1 MVNPTPVPSNVPR
14 QQSIASTGS
23 PTATAPVPSN
33 GVVRIKAEPSSSY
46 NGQGLTQGIPA
57 YGNTIARQRAA
68 QNLQNKF
75 GSSANLQVNQLQ
87 AAAMGSVVASP
98 SAPSQPFIPN
108 IQLPAHYAE
117 QQKKEIQDPKRQ
129 LQQRPYP
136 NVQQAQ
142 QRPSVKNSQLDGAND
157 GVDEWNIMVAQRR
170 ADALLNPTATL
181 EADQT
186 LRAQVDRI
194 GLAMEGGGLM
204 LPLSE
209 RPKNPNNGKRTVAQH
224 AAEVGSSSSQ
234 APAQYLPTSGI
245 AQYDG
250 LKESDDFQI
259 KGDPDVEEDDADA
272 INSDLDDPEENAP
285 EDEGDEEGKRGQI
298 MLCTYDKVQRV
309 KNKWKCT
316 LKDGVLTTGGK
327 E

>member
-14 QQSIASTGS
+14 QQNIASTNS
-23 PTATAPVPSN
+23 ATPTAPVPSN
-33 GVVRIKAEPSSSY
+33 SGVRIKTEPGSSY
-46 NGQGLTQGIPA
+46 NGQGLNQGIPT

-87 AAAMGSVVASP
+87 AAAMGNVVP
-98 SAPSQPFIPN
+98 SSQSQPFVPN
-108 IQLPAHYAE
+108 IQLPAHYSE
-117 QQKKEIQDPKRQ
+117 QQKKEIQDQKRQ
-129 LQQRPYP
+129 LQQRQYQ
-136 NVQQAQ
+136 NVHQAQ
-142 QRPSVKNSQLDGAND
+142 QRPTIKGSQLDGA
-157 GVDEWNIMVAQRR
+157 DEWTTMVAERR
-170 ADALLNPTATL
+170 AEALLNPAVNV

-186 LRAQVDRI
+186 LREQVDRM

-204 LPLSE
+204 LPLAE
-209 RPKNPNNGKRTVAQH
+209 RPTLSSKKKSEVGQH
-224 AAEVGSSSSQ
+224 ALEASSISSPGRVRSS
-234 APAQYLPTSGI
+234 AAWEIS
-245 AQYDG
+245 QYDG
-250 LKESDDFQI
+250 LKESDEEPI
-259 KGDPDVEEDDADA
+259 KGDPDEDA
-272 INSDLDDPEENAP
+272 INSDLDDPEENVV

-316 LKDGVLTTGGK
+316 LKDGVLTTGGR

>member
-14 QQSIASTGS
+14 QQNIASSNS
-23 PTATAPVPSN
+23 PTSTAPVPSN
-33 GVVRIKAEPSSSY
+33 GGVRIKAEPSSSY
-46 NGQGLTQGIPA
+46 NGQGLNQGIPA
-57 YGNTIARQRAA
+57 YGNGIAHKRAA

-87 AAAMGSVVASP
+87 AAAMGNVVP
-98 SAPSQPFIPN
+98 SSQSQPFVPN
-108 IQLPAHYAE
+108 IQLPAQFTE
-117 QQKKEIQDPKRQ
+117 QQKKEVQDQKRQ
-129 LQQRPYP
+129 LQQRQYQ

-142 QRPSVKNSQLDGAND
+142 QRPTVKGSQLDGA
-157 GVDEWNIMVAQRR
+157 DEWSKMVAQRR
-170 ADALLNPTATL
+170 ADALLNPAATA

-186 LRAQVDRI
+186 LREQVDRM

-209 RPKNPNNGKRTVAQH
+209 RPKFPADARGQVRQRVSEA
-224 AAEVGSSSSQ
+224 SSISTLDRVRSS
-234 APAQYLPTSGI
+234 PASAI
-245 AQYDG
+245 SQYDG
-250 LKESDDFQI
+250 LKESDEEPI
-259 KGDPDVEEDDADA
+259 KGDPDEDA
-272 INSDLDDPEENAP
+272 INSELDDPDENVVD
-285 EDEGDEEGKRGQI
+285 DEGDEEGKRGQI